1 MALVALLVAALSLCV
16 AVSHVAVNAA
26 TWRLSGPR
34 VKVTWGW
41 IFRPRG
47 LYPRLAIKVANSG
60 RIPATAAAWGI
71 QLQDGSTLVEFQPGR
86 GGPALPHR
94 IEPQDSTHW
103 EMDPKEMLD
112 ALQTQGRSDTG
123 GKAFVQLATGPVI
136 LSRKSINFRT
146 LAATISRTGPKPGGS
161 ASPA

>member
-1 MALVALLVAALSLCV
+1 MALAALLVAALSLCV

-34 VKVTWGW
+34 VRVTWGW
-41 IFRPRG
+41 IFRPRA

-60 RIPATAAAWGI
+60 RIPATVEGWGI

-112 ALQTQGRSDTG
+112 ALQTQGRCDTG
-123 GKAFVQLATGPVI
+123 GKAFARLATGPVV
-136 LSRKSINFRT
+136 LSRNSVDLRSM
-146 LAATISRTGPKPGGS
+146 AATINRTAGTPADS
-161 ASPA
+161 APPS